1 MSGSSKKSN
10 WVLPNEV
17 MQLQKLR
24 KKKKAL
30 QARIQSSPTS
40 KPLVTGQ
47 NPFVNIEASKRKN
60 PFQIGDTIKKI
71 KNDDMSL
78 VSPLEE
84 SSDQTLFKLI
94 HLSDNIK
101 NYGKENVTSFKNVL
115 SNIENVNTDDNVEI
129 VKNDGETWVPIDWS
143 LKTKIK
149 FLSRKPFP
157 FNHKLKISEE
167 ASGVTSFTRCLDITN
182 STSSLDAS
190 IKSKFH
196 QCCLYWQQPYLPW
209 MELFPRNRT
218 KTANISSIATNA
230 TIKDGFRNAYA
241 DSLRSLFHLIRT
253 KQCCYFYLRTNHY
266 TILFRAAGMCGFS
279 EIHAL
284 VAPTTRGFRQILKK
298 KDIEFTMPLKK
309 HRQSDQ
315 NISDNM
321 ENDKEENGEQH
332 ESSEEE
338 WLESMGIGHEDI
350 KQINY
355 TQVLFIKY
363 CHFTR
368 H

>member
-1 MSGSSKKSN
+1 MSGSPKKSN
-10 WVLPNEV
+10 WVLPAEV

-30 QARIQSSPTS
+30 QARIQASPTFKS
-40 KPLVTGQ
+40 STH
-47 NPFVNIEASKRKN
+47 NEIINVNANNKRKN
-60 PFQIGDTIKKI
+60 PFHVNNSNKKTKI
-71 KNDDMSL
+71 PDKQL

-94 HLSDNIK
+94 HLNDDIK
-101 NYGKENVTSFKNVL
+101 NYGKENLTSFKNVL
-115 SNIENVNTDDNVEI
+115 SNIDNVNEEEELVEVI
-129 VKNDGETWVPIDWS
+129 RSEGESWIPMDWS

-149 FLSRKPFP
+149 FLSRKQLP

-167 ASGVTSFTRCLDITN
+167 ASGVTSFTRCLDIMD

-196 QCCLYWQQPYLPW
+196 QCCLYWQQPCLPW
-209 MELFPRNRT
+209 IELFPRNKT
-218 KTANISSIATNA
+218 KILNNTTSIATNP
-230 TIKDGFRNAYA
+230 TIKDGFRNAYV

-253 KQCCYFYLRTNHY
+253 KQCGYFYFCTNHY

-284 VAPTTRGFRQILKK
+284 VTPTTKGFRQILKK
-298 KDIEFTMPLKK
+298 KEIEFKMPLKK
-309 HRQSDQ
+309 SRQSDH
-315 NISDNM
+315 NISNNSKNEDA
-321 ENDKEENGEQH
+321 EDEQ
-332 ESSEEE
+332 ESSDEE
-338 WLESMGIGHEDI
+338 WLESLGIGQEDI

-355 TQVLFIKY
+355 VQVL
-363 CHFTR
+363 
-368 H
+368 